1 MDNRTLEALLL
12 SIDHWREN
20 EESLAEGA
28 STGPDD
34 CPLCQLFLS
43 DRCSGCPIANAVG
56 DFGCRGTPYEAA
68 VASRD
73 AAKQSG
79 SDADQAAWKAAAGAE
94 RAFLESL
101 LPQHGR
107 TRNHRGDEGAPATAQ
122 WFQP

>member
-1 MDNRTLEALLL
+1 MDSRTLEALLL
-12 SIDHWREN
+12 SIEHWREN
-20 EESLAEGA
+20 EASPAEAA

-34 CPLCQLFLS
+34 CPLCELFLK

-79 SDADQAAWKAAAGAE
+79 RDADQEAWRAAARAE
-94 RAFLESL
+94 LEFLESL
-101 LPQHGR
+101 LPRHER
-107 TRNHRGDEGAPATAQ
+107 VEPNRGDEGAPSAVH
-122 WFQP
+122 WI